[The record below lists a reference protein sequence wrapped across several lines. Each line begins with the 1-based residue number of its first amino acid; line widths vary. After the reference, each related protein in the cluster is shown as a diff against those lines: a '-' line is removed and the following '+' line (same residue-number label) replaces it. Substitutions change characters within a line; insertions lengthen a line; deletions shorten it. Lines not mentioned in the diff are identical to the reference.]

1 MKNISIIVLSVLL
14 LTTLSCKK
22 QLEEYNPS
30 GLTAEAVYTTP
41 AGFDALVNAAY
52 GYQRMWYGKEEGYN
66 ISEMGTDLWMSA
78 AGDISPDLSQ
88 YVNLQGTNSLL
99 KLEWNAL
106 YSGVNLCNAGINRI
120 GEAGYSAATQKQR
133 EGELRFLRAF
143 YYWHI
148 VETWGGV
155 HFTTEETKGIISTAN
170 KTPVDTFYA
179 QIFRDLNF
187 AVNNLS
193 NSTSDYG
200 RVTKPAAMSFLA
212 RMYLTR
218 GMNAE
223 AAAMANAVIKGG
235 FGFVLQPKYT
245 DLWDMAFQKNN
256 KEVIYAINYAN
267 TLTFND
273 INSGLFTIGHSRGS
287 NNGHMMYLMKYDD
300 LPRMGR
306 IIEYGRPF
314 NRYMPTRA
322 LLDLYG
328 PGDSRYAGSFREVWN
343 SCTGNSNDTAKSRP
357 GDTAIVATRTLKVGT
372 IVNSDGTTT
381 GTNPG
386 GTTYKVYN
394 RNTIYNAAT
403 GKVLNRLVYPSLR
416 KHMDSTRLSY
426 NEAQSAR
433 DVFVIRYAEL
443 FLIAAEAQ
451 LGLGRTDSAA
461 YFINIIRTRAADPG
475 QTAAMQILPAQVTLD
490 FILDER
496 AREFAGEQLRWFDLK
511 RTGKLISRVKAL
523 NPDVDPNIQSFHI
536 VRPIP
541 QSQLDA
547 VLNKDEFKQ
556 NVGYQ

>member
-1 MKNISIIVLSVLL
+1 MKNISIIVLALFL
-14 LTTLSCKK
+14 LTTVSCKK

-41 AGFDALVNAAY
+41 EGFDALVNAAY

-66 ISEMGTDLWMSA
+66 MSEMGTDLWMSA
-78 AGDISPDLSQ
+78 AGDIAPDMSQ
-88 YVNLQGTNSLL
+88 YLNLQGTNSLL
-99 KLEWNAL
+99 SLQWNAL
-106 YSGVNLCNAGINRI
+106 YGGVNLCNAGINRI
-120 GEAGYSAATQKQR
+120 GEAGYVAGMRKQR
-133 EGELRFLRAF
+133 EAELRFLRAF

-155 HFTTEETKGIISTAN
+155 HFTTEETKGIITTAN
-170 KTPVDTFYA
+170 KTPVETFYT
-179 QIFRDLNF
+179 QIFEDLNF
-187 AVNNLS
+187 AVSNL
-193 NSTSDYG
+193 NPTTADYG

-218 GMNAE
+218 GKNAE

-235 FGFVLQPKYT
+235 FGFQLQPKYT
-245 DLWDMAFQKNN
+245 DLWDMGFQKNN

-267 TLTFND
+267 DLTLND
-273 INSGLFTIGHSRGS
+273 IRTSLFPIGHGRGS
-287 NNGHMMYLMKYDD
+287 NNGHLHFLMKYDN

-343 SCTGNSNDTAKSRP
+343 SCTGNSTNTAVSRP
-357 GDTAIVATRTLKVGT
+357 GDTAVIATRTTYAGT
-372 IVNSDGTTT
+372 PG
-381 GTNPG
+381 GNPG
-386 GTTYKVYN
+386 GPYVVYN
-394 RNTIYNAAT
+394 RNTIYEAAT

-416 KHMDSTRLSY
+416 KHMDSTRASY

-461 YFINIIRTRAADPG
+461 YFINIVRTRAAAPG
-475 QTAAMQILPAQVTLD
+475 QVAAMQITPGQVTLD

-511 RTGKLISRVKAL
+511 RTGKLVSRIQAL
-523 NPDVDPNIQSFHI
+523 NPDVAPNIQAFHT

-547 VLNKDEFKQ
+547 VTNKDEFKQ
-556 NVGYQ
+556 NPGYQ